1 MQGTTMTDTT
11 HNRAG
16 VTVASLATKATTGS
30 NLHYQPKFAN

>member
-16 VTVASLATKATTGS
+16 VTAASLATKDTTGS
-30 NLHYQPKFAN
+30 NLHYHPKFAN